1 MTPPDGLAPLVQR
14 FTQNLDDYMSSRFN
28 ETQTR
33 IDFIDPLLGL
43 LGWDVN
49 NVAGQPEAY
58 REIVHEDRIR
68 VGGGTKAPDYGF
80 YLGGDRQF
88 FLEAK
93 KPSVNIRNS
102 INAAVQ
108 LRRYAWSANMP
119 LGLLTDFEEF
129 AVYDCR
135 VEPKASDD
143 PGTAL
148 LIYMRFDEYEARW
161 DEISSLFSRDSVV
174 DGSLQSF
181 ARSSAR
187 IPGTRTVDDA
197 FLRRISEWRGE
208 LATDLAT
215 RNALSQRELNFAVQ
229 LTIDRIVFLRI
240 AEDRGTE
247 TYGGLA
253 DAAEK
258 GDPYEALLELF
269 QAADDRYNSGLFHF
283 SSERNR
289 NSDHDQLTP
298 TLQVSAALIRK
309 IVSSLYFPESPYEFS
324 VLPVEVLG
332 QIYEQFLGSTI
343 TLADAT
349 TAVVEEKPEVRKAGG
364 VYYTP
369 SHVVDFMVEQT
380 VGAYL
385 KGKRP
390 GPRGGSSK
398 VTIVDP
404 ACGSGSFLLGAFQY
418 LLDWHR
424 DQYLADGAGRH
435 TERIYQGE
443 GGRWHLTIDEKKRIL
458 LNNIYGVDVDPQ
470 AVEVTKLSLMLK
482 VLEGETEGALSRQM
496 ALFNERVLPDLEK
509 NIQCGNSLVGP
520 DFLTANQ
527 LSLMDDD
534 DFHRINIFDW
544 REAFPS
550 VFARGGFD
558 VVVGNPPY
566 IDSEWMTKY
575 RAEERTYC
583 TEKYASASGNWDL
596 FCVFIEKAMGIGAN
610 GGLVSLIV
618 PNKLGSAAYAKQA
631 RNLLGRVNRLL
642 AIRDYSS
649 VDVFPVAVYPV
660 VFVAQKVAPGRTS
673 VEYQRMERSPNGL
686 ISIASRSKLKYS
698 EHFGANRHTWAIFSD
713 VNSSGLLAKLAAH
726 PVLGDVSDVSGA
738 ATVAEAYEWKDLLS
752 DLNGS
757 EQMPPGAFKFLNSG
771 MIDRYESHWGAKSCR
786 YLGESYQRPILTASS
801 FAQLKSRR
809 RGQSKSPK
817 IVIAGMTKHIEC
829 YGDNDCEIVAGKS
842 TTVVSDTKEP
852 LGYVLGL
859 MNSRL
864 IDYYYAQVFGGDR
877 LQGGYLRVG
886 PPQIRTIPIRC
897 FENGTQADRA
907 LRDQITKNAWKAS
920 DLRIQRRRSRI
931 DSDRRVVDAQL
942 IAIEGRINSAVYE
955 LYGLTPAE
963 IADVDASFA

>member
-1 MTPPDGLAPLVQR
+1 MRGFVLTPPDGLAPLVQR

-197 FLRRISEWRGE
+197 FLRQISEWRGE

-385 KGKRP
+385 
-390 GPRGGSSK
+390 SL
-398 VTIVDP
+398 DP
-404 ACGSGSFLLGAFQY
+404 
-418 LLDWHR
+418 
-424 DQYLADGAGRH
+424 
-435 TERIYQGE
+435 
-443 GGRWHLTIDEKKRIL
+443 
-458 LNNIYGVDVDPQ
+458 P
-470 AVEVTKLSLMLK
+470 
-482 VLEGETEGALSRQM
+482 
-496 ALFNERVLPDLEK
+496 
-509 NIQCGNSLVGP
+509 
-520 DFLTANQ
+520 
-527 LSLMDDD
+527 
-534 DFHRINIFDW
+534 
-544 REAFPS
+544 
-550 VFARGGFD
+550 
-558 VVVGNPPY
+558 
-566 IDSEWMTKY
+566 
-575 RAEERTYC
+575 
-583 TEKYASASGNWDL
+583 
-596 FCVFIEKAMGIGAN
+596 MGW
-610 GGLVSLIV
+610 V
-618 PNKLGSAAYAKQA
+618 
-631 RNLLGRVNRLL
+631 
-642 AIRDYSS
+642 
-649 VDVFPVAVYPV
+649 
-660 VFVAQKVAPGRTS
+660 
-673 VEYQRMERSPNGL
+673 
-686 ISIASRSKLKYS
+686 
-698 EHFGANRHTWAIFSD
+698 
-713 VNSSGLLAKLAAH
+713 
-726 PVLGDVSDVSGA
+726 
-738 ATVAEAYEWKDLLS
+738 
-752 DLNGS
+752 
-757 EQMPPGAFKFLNSG
+757 
-771 MIDRYESHWGAKSCR
+771 
-786 YLGESYQRPILTASS
+786 
-801 FAQLKSRR
+801 
-809 RGQSKSPK
+809 
-817 IVIAGMTKHIEC
+817 
-829 YGDNDCEIVAGKS
+829 
-842 TTVVSDTKEP
+842 
-852 LGYVLGL
+852 
-859 MNSRL
+859 
-864 IDYYYAQVFGGDR
+864 
-877 LQGGYLRVG
+877 
-886 PPQIRTIPIRC
+886 
-897 FENGTQADRA
+897 
-907 LRDQITKNAWKAS
+907 
-920 DLRIQRRRSRI
+920 
-931 DSDRRVVDAQL
+931 
-942 IAIEGRINSAVYE
+942 
-955 LYGLTPAE
+955 
-963 IADVDASFA
+963 